1 MSEKLGHEVE
11 LVVSEAIDQL
21 LDSYPEH
28 PYKKIFAQ
36 PNLRR
41 ALMANVISQL
51 PIQSMES
58 EPHQQRASQPITL
71 AISQEQEIAL
81 KTLIRQEIAYLIQ
94 QKSECISRSA
104 PEEVESCFA
113 PSHWF
118 G

>member
-1 MSEKLGHEVE
+1 MSKKLVHELE
-11 LVVSEAIDQL
+11 SMVSEAIDQL
-21 LDSYPEH
+21 LDSYPDH

-41 ALMANVISQL
+41 ALMANVIDQL
-51 PIQSMES
+51 PVPSMES
-58 EPHQQRASQPITL
+58 APSQERVSKPIAL
-71 AISQEQEIAL
+71 SLSQEQEIAL
-81 KTLIRQEIAYLIQ
+81 KTVIRQEIAYLIQ
-94 QKSECISRSA
+94 HKSECISRSA

>member
-1 MSEKLGHEVE
+1 MSEKIGHELE
-11 LVVSEAIDQL
+11 PLVSEAIDQL
-21 LDSYPEH
+21 LDSYPDH

-41 ALMANVISQL
+41 ALMANVIGQL

-58 EPHQQRASQPITL
+58 EPSQERASTPIAL
-71 AISQEQEIAL
+71 SISQEQELAL
-81 KTLIRQEIAYLIQ
+81 KSLIRQEIAYLIQ